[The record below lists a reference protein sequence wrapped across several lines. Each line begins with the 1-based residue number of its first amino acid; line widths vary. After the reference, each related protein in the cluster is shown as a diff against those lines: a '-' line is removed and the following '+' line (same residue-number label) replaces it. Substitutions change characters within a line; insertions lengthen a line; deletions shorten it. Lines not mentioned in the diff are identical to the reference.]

1 MMRAI
6 APGSCGGPQGCFP
19 HLVGRNM
26 RRFLLVL
33 LLLLATAAG
42 CKDEI
47 DNSLAPPPE
56 DLILQPQKPVAPKVQ
71 AEKPAPSLKLRVYPD
86 MAVPGR
92 QVVLTAEVGS
102 VLSTDGVDL
111 TFEATNDPCGGTI
124 TQDGYK
130 LTYDV
135 PKDCRGSKIE
145 LTAIVRG
152 EFGEVRKAVAL
163 EIKGATSSDSVVLRS
178 PLPWEK
184 VISPVLARWDR
195 TLYQNRGEKLK
206 FHATLQAE
214 RLFDTGLIEPTT
226 LVELDLPPSP
236 ESVVVKAQTSG
247 GSEEILTLK
256 VLERKA
262 PFFPPWGKVIHD
274 CKGNLGQVPDRMKVL
289 SAGGET
295 EVGVGLRY
303 SPSGQDTF
311 TFVNYHVGKKQRF
324 DRKESA
330 MGIEVMVDGE
340 ASSAVYDF
348 LHVWIKGDKTG
359 GFTSPIYVTIKGNMG
374 GERRFKIVRARETW
388 FDFRFPIK
396 AALKEGKG
404 ESVKSVMIFA
414 DARDVNPPLA
424 LFMVGGIYLEPSGA
438 PSQNAVQELPPS
450 GVEPEPGAAPAQGA
464 PEEGATPSSG
474 AEPGAEAAP
483 KAGGAPK
490 AATPPKAATTP
501 KAGKAPSPDADLDP

>member
-1 MMRAI
+1 MM
-6 APGSCGGPQGCFP
+6 PGLVPGDFGGQRGCSSQGF
-19 HLVGRNM
+19 GREM
-26 RRFLLVL
+26 RRNLIWP
-33 LLLLATAAG
+33 LLLLAMSAG

-56 DLILQPQKPVAPKVQ
+56 DLILQPQKPVAAKVQ
-71 AEKPAPSLKLRVYPD
+71 AARPAPSLRLRVYPD

-92 QVVLTAEVGS
+92 QLVLQAEIGS
-102 VLSTDGVDL
+102 VLSTEEVEL
-111 TFEATNDPCGGTI
+111 TFEATNDPCGGTMS
-124 TQDGYK
+124 QEGHQ

-145 LTAIVRG
+145 LTAVVRG

-184 VISPVLARWDR
+184 VVSPVLARWDR
-195 TLYQNRGEKLK
+195 TLYQNRNEELK
-206 FHATLQAE
+206 FLAMLQTE
-214 RLFDTGLIEPTT
+214 RLFDTGYVEPHT

-247 GSEEILTLK
+247 GSEETLTLK

-274 CKGNLGQVPDRMKVL
+274 CKGTLGQVPNRMKVL
-289 SAGGET
+289 AAGGET
-295 EVGVGLRY
+295 DVGVGLRY

-311 TFVNYHVGKKQRF
+311 TYVNYHVGKKQRF
-324 DRKESA
+324 DRKESP

-348 LHVWIKGDKTG
+348 VHVWVRGDKTG
-359 GFTSPIYVTIKGNMG
+359 GFSSPLYVTIKGNMG

-404 ESVKSVMIFA
+404 ESIKSILIFA

-424 LFMVGGIYLEPSGA
+424 LFLVGGIYLEPAGA
-438 PSQNAVQELPPS
+438 PSKNAVQELPPS
-450 GVEPEPGAAPAQGA
+450 GVEPEPGTAAAQGPQPA
-464 PEEGATPSSG
+464 EGTTPPSG
-474 AEPGAEAAP
+474 PQPGAISAPKASAAP
-483 KAGGAPK
+483 KA
-490 AATPPKAATTP
+490 AATP
-501 KAGKAPSPDADLDP
+501 KAGKTPSPPVDPDP